1 MVETIEQIQRRPEY
15 IEQREKALLDQVFG
29 QYNPDTGRWEGGML
43 QQPGMFEIPEYRFTG
58 ASPLQTE
65 AFARALSPEFAGRYQ
80 PYFDAASEFMT
91 GAGGALTRGLGTLS
105 GAEEYFQPARDQLE
119 AGTGRFDPSDVSAYM
134 DPYRQ
139 QVIDEAMKGIE
150 REGDVARQRA
160 AAQAVGQG
168 AFGGSRAGVQAAE
181 TERAI
186 ADVKGS
192 TLAKLLS
199 SGYSEALGRSIETDE
214 AARRRALESGR
225 LMGGLGS
232 AYGQLGSAYGQLGGT
247 YGTLGGTTADIGR
260 VYGALAPADIS
271 TLSTLGGIERDISKE
286 QVEVGRREYMRPFET
301 AAFPIQYGYGVLS
314 GTPSAN
320 LYGNYTYQPSANPF
334 VSGLGAY
341 SAIQGI
347 SQ

>member
-29 QYNPDTGRWEGGML
+29 QYNAETGRWEGGML
-43 QQPGMFEIPEYRFTG
+43 QQPGLFDIPEYRFTG
-58 ASPLQTE
+58 ASPLQEE
-65 AFARALSPEFAGRYQ
+65 AFARAMSPEFAMRYQ
-80 PYFDAASEFMT
+80 PYFDAASDFMT
-91 GAGGALTRGLGTLS
+91 GAGGALSRGLGTLS
-105 GAEEYFQPARDQLE
+105 GAEEYFQPAMGQLE
-119 AGTGRFDPSDVSAYM
+119 AGTGRFDPADVAAYM

-199 SGYSEALGRSIETDE
+199 SGYTEALGKAIETDE
-214 AARRRALESGR
+214 SARRRALESGR

-247 YGTLGGTTADIGR
+247 YGTVGGTSADIGR
-260 VYGALAPADIS
+260 VYGALAPADIN
-271 TLSTLGGIERDISKE
+271 TLANLGATARGIGQEE
-286 QVEVGRREYMRPFET
+286 VEMARREYMRPFET

-314 GTPSAN
+314 GTPSAS